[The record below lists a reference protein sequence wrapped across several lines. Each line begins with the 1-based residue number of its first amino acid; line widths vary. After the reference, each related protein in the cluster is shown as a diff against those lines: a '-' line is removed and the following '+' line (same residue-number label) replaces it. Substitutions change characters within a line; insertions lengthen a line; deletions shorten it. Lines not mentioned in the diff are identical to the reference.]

1 MAPLVLMQRNPVER
15 QKSKKEVYDEIIY
28 KSKFFKAEKAKDKE
42 ENDQLIKKLDEQFTS
57 LHSIKNVY
65 PKKVDPDQAKAGA
78 YDKLLNEMVLDMRA
92 RPSNRTKTPK
102 ELAQDEKERLEELEE
117 LKSFPSL

>member
-57 LHSIKNVY
+57 LQSVKNVY
-65 PKKVDPDQAKAGA
+65 PKKVDPDQEKADA

-92 RPSNRTKTPK
+92 RPSNRTKTPE
-102 ELAQDEKERLEELEE
+102 ELAQDEKERLEELEVC
-117 LKSFPSL
+117 